1 MNLTTEYKG
10 VTVTQRTD
18 TKGKPWRAMI
28 DFYID
33 DPAGGA
39 RTNRDGSV
47 TAKRVRRRKSYPL
60 ESTGKRAAEREA
72 AAILK
77 QLQDEL
83 ETAKADAEQAE
94 LAAAEPE
101 DPEEVERRRQR
112 ALLVTEYVTEF
123 KDHRVI
129 EKNLQPSTKAD
140 YEQSI
145 NYIAEGLGDVRMTE
159 LTRKMVSAWQGK
171 LNKRGLSWSST
182 HKALRLLKAAMKQAV
197 IDDVIVKNPCDGV
210 DGAKKGSNSK
220 KSGIN
225 ALDFDGFARTLQA
238 LSVMSPSPATVA
250 PQIALLA
257 GLRRGEVCGLQWRD
271 VDLGDPDGGKPAT
284 ITVRQAIGTA
294 DGGEYVKAPKNGKT
308 RTIVLPQALAELLR
322 DWHGIECAAAAADGD
337 ELQPYNYVIGKR
349 GTGTNG
355 AGNPWAGLTQTGK
368 EWATVA
374 RLLGIKGVADR
385 LPTFH
390 DLRHTYATIA
400 IASGVDVKTVS
411 HNLGHANAAITLN
424 VYSAV
429 LPDAQDKAAAA
440 IQQAATRGI
449 EAAKVLASEAIED
462 GGDE

>member
-1 MNLTTEYKG
+1 MDLSTEYT
-10 VTVTQRTD
+10 TVSVSYRKD
-18 TKGKPWRAMI
+18 RKSWRA
-28 DFYID
+28 YVEYYVD
-33 DPAGGA
+33 DPDGEK
-39 RTNRDGSV
+39 RENRDGSI
-47 TAKRVRRRKSYPL
+47 TTKRLRRRKTYAL
-60 ESTGKRAAEREA
+60 ESTGKKAAEREA

-77 QLQDEL
+77 HLQDEL
-83 ETAKADAEQAE
+83 ETARADAEQAE

-271 VDLGDPDGGKPAT
+271 VELGDPDGGKPAT

-294 DGGEYVKAPKNGKT
+294 DGGEYVKAPKNGKA
-308 RTIVLPQALAELLR
+308 RTIVLPSALAELLR
-322 DWHGIECAAAAADGD
+322 DWHSIECAAAAADGD
-337 ELQPYNYVIGKR
+337 ELQPHNYVIGKR

-368 EWATVA
+368 EWGTVA